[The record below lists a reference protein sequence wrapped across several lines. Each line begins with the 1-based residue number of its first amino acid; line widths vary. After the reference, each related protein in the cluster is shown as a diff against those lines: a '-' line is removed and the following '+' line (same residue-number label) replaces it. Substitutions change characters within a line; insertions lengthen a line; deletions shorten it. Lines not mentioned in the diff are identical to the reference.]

1 MSKKVLSLLW
11 SSPRSAGE
19 IEGRRVDFL
28 ELFYDLIYVVIVA
41 ELAHILAVHVN
52 FEAYIQFIFLFVLI
66 WWLWVNAALYHNLHG
81 FDDLRTRIFAFMQMG
96 ILVVMTVFL
105 HNAMEETSYG
115 FVISYIAFLILLT
128 FLWWRTGVH
137 DPAHRPQTIPYITTY
152 PIAITLFIISIFVPI
167 RYRFIIWIVA
177 LLEMMIIPLIFSAI
191 GQRGEY
197 MLNIDVASASM
208 RERFKLFTII
218 VFGETIVGVVAGL
231 SRHHHLDLTII
242 ITGSLGLILAFCLW
256 WIYFDSSADH
266 PVKNKAGWLY
276 LWMIIHLPIWIGIT
290 TIGPSILNI
299 ISLEDLIVPTEV
311 LWLLVGSIALALFS
325 IGVFVYSLE
334 VDVRYKSSY
343 RKGSYLLFGL
353 SGITLVFIIF
363 EQILTTITL
372 LIGLFI
378 ILLIPLLYTLYIR
391 IKIPVESQIS

>member
-1 MSKKVLSLLW
+1 MTKKALSLLW
-11 SSPRSAGE
+11 RSPRSAGQ

-41 ELAHILAVHVN
+41 ELAHLLAEHVN
-52 FEAYIQFIFLFVLI
+52 LEAYLEFIFLFILI

-81 FDDLRTRIFAFMQMG
+81 YDDLRTRIFAFMQMG

-115 FVISYIAFLILLT
+115 FALSYVAFLILLT

-152 PIAITLFIISIFVPI
+152 PIAIVLFIISIFVPI
-167 RYRFIIWIVA
+167 PYRFFIWIIA
-177 LLEMMIIPLIFSAI
+177 FLEMMIIPLIFSAV

-197 MLNIDVASASM
+197 MLNIDVASPSL

-231 SRHHHLDLTII
+231 SRYHHLDLTIGL
-242 ITGSLGLILAFCLW
+242 TGTLGLILAFCLW
-256 WIYFDSSADH
+256 WIYFDASADH
-266 PVKNKAGWLY
+266 PVKNKASWLY
-276 LWMIIHLPIWIGIT
+276 LWILIHLPIWLGIT
-290 TIGPSILNI
+290 AIGPTVLNI
-299 ISLEDLIVPTEV
+299 ISLEDLIIPTEI

-325 IGVFVYSLE
+325 IGVFVYSLD
-334 VDVRYKSSY
+334 VDVRYKNSY
-343 RKGSYLLFGL
+343 RKGSFLLFGL
-353 SGITLVFIIF
+353 SAFTLIFLILESLLTSII
-363 EQILTTITL
+363 L
-372 LIGLFI
+372 LLGLFI

-391 IKIPVESQIS
+391 VKIPEESQVS